1 MTTNTPLHTVG
12 ILLCAG
18 TAQRMGFDKLRT
30 PIVGKTAIERSMEA
44 LIAGGVTE
52 LVFAVNDATRT
63 FVETLD
69 CPIPH
74 RIVTGGATRRE
85 SVKNALEHGTGDIA
99 VIHDAAR
106 CLVSPAIVKESIE
119 SAAAYGSGV
128 VALPVTDTIFRIEG
142 DVPTL
147 IPRESLF
154 RMQTP
159 QTFRY
164 DAILQAYAM
173 DTDAAKAATDDCT
186 LYALAG
192 NTPRFVTG
200 SEQNFKLTVPA
211 DFTRAEQMLR
221 RYGTGFDT
229 HRLVEERKLILGGVE
244 IPFEKGLLG
253 HSDADVL
260 AHAVM
265 DAFLGAAGLP
275 DIGHLFPDTDPAF
288 KGADSMKLLERVVEA
303 IREKGLAPR
312 QFSATILAQRPKMA
326 PHLPKMRE
334 NFAAILGIPESE
346 IALAATTTEGMN
358 DEGRGLCISVH
369 AVACVG

>member
-1 MTTNTPLHTVG
+1 MAERIVG

-18 TAQRMGFDKLRT
+18 SAQRMGFDKLLT
-30 PIVGKTAIERSMEA
+30 PVVGKTAIERSMEA
-44 LIAGGVTE
+44 LLAGGVTE
-52 LVFAVNDATRT
+52 LVFAVNGATRA
-63 FVETLD
+63 FVETLP
-69 CPIPH
+69 CPVPH

-85 SVKNALEHGTGDIA
+85 SVRNALESGAGDIA

-106 CLVSPAIVKESIE
+106 CLVSPAIVKASIE
-119 SAAAYGSGV
+119 SARIHGSGV
-128 VALPVTDTIFRIEG
+128 AALPVTDTVFRMED

-147 IPRESLF
+147 IPRESLY

-159 QTFRY
+159 QTFCY
-164 DAILQAYAM
+164 DDILAAYRQES
-173 DTDAAKAATDDCT
+173 DAAKAATDDCT
-186 LYALAG
+186 LYAFAG
-192 NTPRFVTG
+192 HAPRFVTG
-200 SEQNFKLTVPA
+200 SEKNFKLTVPA
-211 DFTRAEQMLR
+211 DFIRAEQMLR

-229 HRLVEERKLILGGVE
+229 HRLVEDRKLILGGVE

-265 DAFLGAAGLP
+265 DALLGAAGLP

-288 KGADSMKLLERVVEA
+288 HGADSMQLLARVVEA
-303 IREKGLAPR
+303 IREKGLTPR

-334 NFAAILGIPESE
+334 NFANILGIDESE

>member
-1 MTTNTPLHTVG
+1 MPQRNDLRIVG

-18 TAQRMGFDKLRT
+18 SAQRMGFDKLLT
-30 PIVGKTAIERSMEA
+30 PIVGKTAIERSMDA

-52 LVFAVNDATRT
+52 LVFAVNDTTRA
-63 FVETLD
+63 FVETLA
-69 CPIPH
+69 CPVPH

-85 SVKNALEHGTGDIA
+85 SVKQALESGSGDIA

-106 CLVSPAIVKESIE
+106 CLVSPAIVQESIE
-119 SAAAYGSGV
+119 SARTFGSGV
-128 VALPVTDTIFRIEG
+128 VALPVTDTVFRME
-142 DVPTL
+142 DDTPQL
-147 IPRESLF
+147 IPREGLY

-164 DAILQAYAM
+164 GEILAAYAQQS
-173 DTDAAKAATDDCT
+173 AAADAATDDCT

-192 NTPRFVTG
+192 HCPHLVVG
-200 SEQNFKLTVPA
+200 SEANFKLTVPA
-211 DFTRAEQMLR
+211 DFARAQQMLA

-229 HRLVEERKLILGGVE
+229 HRLVEGRRLILGGVD

-260 AHAVM
+260 AHAIM
-265 DAFLGAAGLP
+265 DALLGAAGLP

-288 KGADSMKLLERVVEA
+288 KGADSMQLLARVVEA
-303 IREKGLAPR
+303 IREKGLSPR
-312 QFSATILAQRPKMA
+312 QCSATILAQRPKMA
-326 PHLPKMRE
+326 PHLQNMRE
-334 NFAAILGIPESE
+334 NFAAVLKIPVSE
-346 IALAATTTEGMN
+346 VALAATTTEGMN

-369 AVACVG
+369 AIACVG